1 MKIRDRAEYA
11 SKPRPLTTTP
21 DQLVVDAAQAMSA
34 KNYGS
39 IIVVDPDTRV
49 IGMMTERDILR
60 RVVAERRDPMTTRV
74 GEVMTTELRL
84 ARADDDLVGW
94 LRIMSNERFRRLPIV
109 DADDRLVAVMT
120 QGDFVSY
127 TWPELLGQAKNMA
140 KATFGPDLSMAFM
153 VIGLL
158 IYTVAIIVAVAIFA
172 T

>member
-1 MKIRDRAEYA
+1 MKIRDRTEFA
-11 SKPRPLTTTP
+11 SKPKPLTTTP
-21 DQLVVDAAQAMSA
+21 DQLVVDAARAMSD

-39 IIVVDPDTRV
+39 IIVVDPDARV

-60 RVVAERRDPMTTRV
+60 RVVAEHRDPSTTRV
-74 GEVMTTELRL
+74 SDVMTTELRL

-109 DADDRLVAVMT
+109 DADDRLIAVMT

-127 TWPELLGQAKNMA
+127 TWPELLDQAKNMA

-153 VIGLL
+153 VVGLL
-158 IYTVAIIVAVAIFA
+158 IYTVAIIIAVAIFA

>member
-1 MKIRDRAEYA
+1 MKIRDRTEFA
-11 SKPRPLTTTP
+11 SKPKPLTTP
-21 DQLVVDAAQAMSA
+21 PERLVVDAARAMSE

-39 IIVVDPDTRV
+39 IIVVDPDSRV

-60 RVVAERRDPMTTRV
+60 RVVAEHRDPSTTRV
-74 GEVMTTELRL
+74 SDVMTTELRL
-84 ARADDDLVGW
+84 ARADDDMVSW

-109 DADDRLVAVMT
+109 DADDRLIAVMT

-127 TWPELLGQAKNMA
+127 TWPELLDQAKNMA
-140 KATFGPDLSMAFM
+140 RATLGPDLSMAFM

-158 IYTVAIIVAVAIFA
+158 IYTVAIIIAVAIFA